1 MELGQEGS
9 GIYIICAF
17 SHLISCLEL
26 ILLHRAETVAVYS
39 VIMASQHSETEES

>member
-26 ILLHRAETVAVYS
+26 IWLTVAVHS